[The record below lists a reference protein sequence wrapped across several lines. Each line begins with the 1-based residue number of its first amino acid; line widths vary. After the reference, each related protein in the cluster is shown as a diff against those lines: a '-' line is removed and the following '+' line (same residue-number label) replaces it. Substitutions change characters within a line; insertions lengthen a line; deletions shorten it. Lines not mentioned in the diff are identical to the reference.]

1 MQQNKTNIMER
12 KERKIYQIIDERLK
26 YRSSIL
32 YNGEQLDYI
41 SDGQKQAVVYTLDEA
56 RKVAK
61 YYIEE
66 KNIPVMIECRTV
78 YSKRDI

>member
-1 MQQNKTNIMER
+1 MR
-12 KERKIYQIIDERLK
+12 ERKIYQIIDGNSK

-32 YNGEQLDYI
+32 YNGEQLDYV
-41 SDGQKQAVVYTLDEA
+41 SDGQKQAVIYTLDEA

-78 YSKRDI
+78 YSKGDI

>member
-1 MQQNKTNIMER
+1 M
-12 KERKIYQIIDERLK
+12 KERKVYQIIDANSK

-32 YNGEQLDYI
+32 YNGEKLDYI
-41 SDGQKQAVVYTLDEA
+41 SSKQKQAVVYTLDEA
-56 RKVAK
+56 KKVAK

-78 YSKRDI
+78 YSKKDI

>member
-1 MQQNKTNIMER
+1 MR
-12 KERKIYQIIDERLK
+12 ERKIYQIIDGNSK

-41 SDGQKQAVVYTLDEA
+41 SDRQKQAVIYTLDEA

>member
-1 MQQNKTNIMER
+1 MR
-12 KERKIYQIIDERLK
+12 ERKIYQIIDGNSK

-32 YNGEQLDYI
+32 YNGEHLDYI

-56 RKVAK
+56 KRVAK

-78 YSKRDI
+78 YSKQDI

>member
-1 MQQNKTNIMER
+1 MR
-12 KERKIYQIIDERLK
+12 ERKIYQIIDGNSK

-41 SDGQKQAVVYTLDEA
+41 SDRQKQAVIYTLDEA

-78 YSKRDI
+78 YSKGDI

>member
-1 MQQNKTNIMER
+1 MR
-12 KERKIYQIIDERLK
+12 ERKIYQIIDGNSK

-41 SDGQKQAVVYTLDEA
+41 SDRQKQAVVYTLDEA
-56 RKVAK
+56 KRVAK

-78 YSKRDI
+78 YSKGDI

>member
-1 MQQNKTNIMER
+1 MER

>member
-1 MQQNKTNIMER
+1 MR
-12 KERKIYQIIDERLK
+12 ERKIYQIIDGNSK

-41 SDGQKQAVVYTLDEA
+41 SDRQKQAVIYTIDEA

-78 YSKRDI
+78 YSKGDI

>member
-1 MQQNKTNIMER
+1 MR
-12 KERKIYQIIDERLK
+12 ERKIYQIIDGNSK

-41 SDGQKQAVVYTLDEA
+41 SDRQKQAVIYTLDEA

-78 YSKRDI
+78 YSKQDI

>member
-1 MQQNKTNIMER
+1 M
-12 KERKIYQIIDERLK
+12 KERKIYQIIDGNSK

-41 SDGQKQAVVYTLDEA
+41 SDRQKQAVIYTIDEA

-78 YSKRDI
+78 YSKGDI